1 MCALSFTPYCR
12 GQVSVALG
20 QPIYL
25 RGSRPQ
31 RAAAA
36 RPPHCPPRRV
46 LQELV
51 PFDIIGELRR
61 TRRLFA
67 SSTPK
72 MRSPAANSAS
82 INPAASPQSIPLG
95 VVRLLLV
102 HLEQQRQLE
111 FVLPSHRRRRWPTPM
126 HHPRLLVVQSS
137 SCTAGPRK
145 AAAATHPKFLTVCK
159 LAPPKSRPRR
169 RCPPVLTEQ
178 TWAWAP
184 RPGLWTAPR

>member
-1 MCALSFTPYCR
+1 MRSLGYGRCSMWQCRCMLAVGVRLCALSFTPYCR

-95 VVRLLLV
+95 VVPSPSCPSREATPAVVCAAEPSRPSLPCPNV
-102 HLEQQRQLE
+102 PSTTPCRSVV
-111 FVLPSHRRRRWPTPM
+111 VLHGRPTE
-126 HHPRLLVVQSS
+126 
-137 SCTAGPRK
+137 GG
-145 AAAATHPKFLTVCK
+145 
-159 LAPPKSRPRR
+159 APPRIAKISMF
-169 RCPPVLTEQ
+169 
-178 TWAWAP
+178 
-184 RPGLWTAPR
+184 

>member
-82 INPAASPQSIPLG
+82 INPAASCAHPFPLG
-95 VVRLLLV
+95 CADSFLSISSSNASWSLCCRAIAGVVGRPQCTINDSLSFS
-102 HLEQQRQLE
+102 RR
-111 FVLPSHRRRRWPTPM
+111 PARPAHRRW
-126 HHPRLLVVQSS
+126 RLATQRKIYNYRLVFKV
-137 SCTAGPRK
+137 AGFQI
-145 AAAATHPKFLTVCK
+145 FLTWPVPSPIHRGEID
-159 LAPPKSRPRR
+159 APQ
-169 RCPPVLTEQ
+169 C
-178 TWAWAP
+178 A
-184 RPGLWTAPR
+184 

>member
-1 MCALSFTPYCR
+1 MEYGRCSIWQCRCVLGVGVRLCALSFTPYCR

-82 INPAASPQSIPLG
+82 INPAASCIHSFPM
-95 VVRLLLV
+95 VCCADLLV

-111 FVLPSHRRRRWPTPM
+111 FVLPSHRGRRWPAPM
-126 HHPRLLVVQSS
+126 HHQRLLVVQSS
-137 SCTAGPRK
+137 SCTAGPPK
-145 AAAATHPKFLTVCK
+145 AAAGPA
-159 LAPPKSRPRR
+159 S
-169 RCPPVLTEQ
+169 Q
-178 TWAWAP
+178 NI
-184 RPGLWTAPR
+184 